1 MLVLLLLLSVATVA
15 AAWKLSCALAA
26 ECERSELVRR
36 FLPWCV
42 KAVLAPLVIWA
53 LMNVGLSW
61 KLHPFMPQVKA
72 AQNAGTGWF
81 MAYLSVM
88 ATGLLVITSY
98 WSAVTLVWA
107 LIEAGASAEEQ
118 HRTQLKALCR
128 GCSMLM
134 AAPALALL
142 YFGGWTMLGLA
153 GIILL
158 GPMAVYGATI
168 LHTPPTPPA
177 YARAVGRMKLG
188 KYSEAEWEIIR
199 QLEKHQDDFDGWM
212 MLAELYANQF
222 NDLPGAERTILE
234 ICNQPTTTPS
244 QLAVALH
251 RLADWQL
258 QRAGDPVAARHTLQ
272 MICDRLPTSHLA
284 HMAQLRMH
292 QLPASAA
299 ALRQQQSGDRIPLP
313 ALGDSIEQVPAP
325 VESENELHQAAQT
338 ANECVE
344 LLKEDPRNV
353 PARERLARL
362 FAERLDEPDRGIQQV
377 TLLLDLP
384 DQPEARRA
392 EWLGMIAAWHIKYR
406 HDLDAGRQTLERIV
420 RDFPQS
426 PQAFA
431 ARWRLN
437 RTGGI
442 ESGI

>member
-26 ECERSELVRR
+26 ECEGSEEIRR

-42 KAVLAPLVIWA
+42 KGVLAPLVIWA
-53 LMNVGLSW
+53 LLNVGLSW
-61 KLHPFMPQVKA
+61 NLHPFMPQVKA
-72 AQNAGTGWF
+72 AQNAGTGWL

-134 AAPALALL
+134 ATPAMALL

-158 GPMAVYGATI
+158 SPMAMYGAKI
-168 LHTPPTPPA
+168 LHPQPTPPI

-199 QLEKHQDDFDGWM
+199 ELETHQDDFDGWM

-222 NDLPGAERTILE
+222 KDLPEAERTILE

-272 MICDRLPTSHLA
+272 MICNRLPASHLA
-284 HMAQLRMH
+284 HMAHLRMH

-299 ALRQQQSGDRIPLP
+299 ALRQQQSGERIPLP

-325 VESENELHQAAQT
+325 AESESELHQVAQA

-353 PARERLARL
+353 PAREKLARL
-362 FAERLDEPDRGIQQV
+362 FAERLDQSDRGIEQV

-392 EWLGMIAAWHIKYR
+392 EWLGLIAAWHIKYR
-406 HDLDAGRQTLERIV
+406 HDLEAGRQTLERIV

-431 ARWRLN
+431 ARRRLKH
-437 RTGGI
+437 TGGTG
-442 ESGI
+442 SGI